1 MKFVT
6 YAYEGEECVGVLTDD
21 ELAVI
26 PADEFGCRAKDM
38 NGLIK
43 ELDCSLPDIPADAK
57 SVALSAV
64 KLLAPIPKPE
74 HNIICLGLN
83 YANHADEAAAAF
95 DSFKVKKGEA
105 TYFTKH
111 VNRAVDPDGKIDG
124 HFDINDSLDYEVE
137 LAVVIGKDAYKVK
150 AEDAEKYVFGYTV
163 LNDVSAR
170 NLQTKHNQWFF
181 GKSLDGF
188 TPMGPCITS
197 ADKIGIREPLGIRC
211 YVNGEERQNSSTS
224 NLIYDIPYI
233 IEDLSSGMTLTA
245 GTIISTGTPEGV
257 GMKCGKY
264 LKSGDVV
271 RCEIDGIGVLE
282 NTVL

>member
-6 YAYEGEECVGVLTDD
+6 YLYGGVEHVGVMTADD
-21 ELAVI
+21 AAVI
-26 PADEFGCRAKDM
+26 PACEFGC
-38 NGLIK
+38 
-43 ELDCSLPDIPADAK
+43 DAK
-57 SVALSAV
+57 NMNELIDVLGCTVPEIPENAKAV
-64 KLLAPIPKPE
+64 PMSEIKLLAPILQPK
-74 HNIICLGLN
+74 HNVICLGLN
-83 YANHADEAAAAF
+83 YANHAAEAAAAF

-111 VNRAVDPDGKIDG
+111 VNRAVDPNGVIDG

-150 AEDAEKYVFGYTV
+150 AEDAEEYIFGYTI

-181 GKSLDGF
+181 GKSLDSF
-188 TPMGPCITS
+188 TPIGPCIVS
-197 ADKIGIREPLGIRC
+197 GDVIGAKQPLGIRC
-211 YVNGEERQNSSTS
+211 YVNGEERQNSSTD
-224 NLIYDIPYI
+224 NLIFDIPYI
-233 IEDLSSGMTLTA
+233 IEDLSSGMTLPA
-245 GTIISTGTPEGV
+245 GTVISTGTPEGV

-282 NTVL
+282 NTVG